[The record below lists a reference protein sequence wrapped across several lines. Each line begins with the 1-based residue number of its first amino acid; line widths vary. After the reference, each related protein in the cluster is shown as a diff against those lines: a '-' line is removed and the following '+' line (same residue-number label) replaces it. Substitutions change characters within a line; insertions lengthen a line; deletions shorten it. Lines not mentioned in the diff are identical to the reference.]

1 MLTQQNMEQIEF
13 LSGNKDMLIKAS
25 SKAALPTWSEKTVD
39 FLSAFSRNLLYHKR
53 SHGFPDIMSY
63 AFWIRRASLKQIK
76 EHYYPKVENK
86 IGRGVAFHIAP
97 SNVPINFAV
106 SFTSALLAGNISI
119 VRLSNKEFE
128 QVDIIIEAL
137 KETFR
142 NGMADMEN
150 YLLLIR
156 YGHNT
161 EITSYLS
168 SLCDIR
174 IIWGGNQ
181 TIYNIRQTALLPR
194 AIEMAFADRHS
205 MAWICTEAILKA
217 DIEKLAKDFYTDTY
231 YIDQNACSSPRII
244 IWFGENIK
252 EAKEKF
258 WAAIEKLA
266 RKDYTMKPIQAVD
279 KLEQFCC
286 LAARYQNVYKENNS
300 NRVMRI
306 QVGQLDAR
314 LMDYKLGGG
323 YFFEYHA
330 KNMEEIIPIMDKPCQ
345 TISYFGI
352 EPHKIQQF
360 IITYGLRGGDR
371 IVPIGKTMDLSFKWD
386 GFDMVETMSRYVY
399 CPDYL

>member
-1 MLTQQNMEQIEF
+1 
-13 LSGNKDMLIKAS
+13 
-25 SKAALPTWSEKTVD
+25 
-39 FLSAFSRNLLYHKR
+39 
-53 SHGFPDIMSY
+53 
-63 AFWIRRASLKQIK
+63 
-76 EHYYPKVENK
+76 
-86 IGRGVAFHIAP
+86 
-97 SNVPINFAV
+97 
-106 SFTSALLAGNISI
+106 
-119 VRLSNKEFE
+119 
-128 QVDIIIEAL
+128 
-137 KETFR
+137 
-142 NGMADMEN
+142 
-150 YLLLIR
+150 
-156 YGHNT
+156 
-161 EITSYLS
+161 
-168 SLCDIR
+168 
-174 IIWGGNQ
+174 
-181 TIYNIRQTALLPR
+181 
-194 AIEMAFADRHS
+194 MAFADRHS